1 MTFIEQSIKVKRSE
15 LCFFDISKAFDKVWH
30 KGPLFKLEKIGIR
43 GPILHWFLSYLND
56 RKQCVVINGIK
67 SELVNI
73 QAGVPQGSI
82 LEPLLFL
89 IYINDL
95 VTDIHC
101 KIKLFAD
108 DTSIYITVENALV
121 SGDLLN
127 NDLEIINTWSKKW
140 LVSFNPSKTECMT
153 ISMKKKKPFH
163 PSLIFDNVHLK
174 EVESHKHLGITICNN
189 LSWNPHVNE
198 MLSKAYAKLG
208 LMRKCK

>member
-1 MTFIEQSIKVKRSE
+1 M
-15 LCFFDISKAFDKVWH
+15 
-30 KGPLFKLEKIGIR
+30 
-43 GPILHWFLSYLND
+43 
-56 RKQCVVINGIK
+56 
-67 SELVNI
+67 
-73 QAGVPQGSI
+73 
-82 LEPLLFL
+82 
-89 IYINDL
+89 
-95 VTDIHC
+95 TDIHC

-153 ISMKKKKPFH
+153 ISMKMKKPFH

-189 LSWNPHVNE
+189 LSWNPDVNE
-198 MLSKAYAKLG
+198 MLSKAYAKIG
-208 LMRKCK
+208 LMRNANTY

>member
-1 MTFIEQSIKVKRSE
+1 M
-15 LCFFDISKAFDKVWH
+15 
-30 KGPLFKLEKIGIR
+30 
-43 GPILHWFLSYLND
+43 
-56 RKQCVVINGIK
+56 
-67 SELVNI
+67 NI
-73 QAGVPQGSI
+73 QVGVPQGSI
-82 LEPLLFL
+82 LGPLLFL

-127 NDLEIINTWSKKW
+127 NDLEIIHTWSKKW
-140 LVSFNPSKTECMT
+140 FVSFNPSKTECMT
-153 ISMKKKKPFH
+153 ISTKKKKPFH

-189 LSWNPHVNE
+189 LSWNPHVNVI
-198 MLSKAYAKLG
+198 
-208 LMRKCK
+208 